1 MPCSMCLTKGNP
13 EKNCNN
19 VSIYSVF
26 FCLYTERRPIFQTK
40 MQSVI
45 ALRRKFPSICIPVN
59 VDDLQFMYDDASYSP
74 AFKLKE

>member
-45 ALRRKFPSICIPVN
+45 ALRRKFGLYIS
-59 VDDLQFMYDDASYSP
+59 L
-74 AFKLKE
+74 